1 MCKNTNT
8 SSFPASSPASA
19 GSTWQFFPC
28 EQSHK
33 LALLRLCICFLMW
46 AMLAF
51 SLIKLSGAFRPPC
64 PPCPSPP
71 SRPHCLLPLHCLG
84 SSCNTFLKM
93 GCSISSIV
101 CFSQSSPL
109 ESNIWMPRPPSW
121 SACLCLIDL
130 LPSPTWTARRTRRS
144 SPIRTTTWRTKTQ
157 SMLLHNLES
166 QVKMPRRVDLMFSE
180 QIVDDHGPS
189 DNAGLRFHTAW
200 SSINLTHST
209 PYIQHCQAQMFPHKW
224 AKWDP
229 G

>member
-1 MCKNTNT
+1 
-8 SSFPASSPASA
+8 
-19 GSTWQFFPC
+19 
-28 EQSHK
+28 
-33 LALLRLCICFLMW
+33 
-46 AMLAF
+46 
-51 SLIKLSGAFRPPC
+51 
-64 PPCPSPP
+64 
-71 SRPHCLLPLHCLG
+71 
-84 SSCNTFLKM
+84 M

-101 CFSQSSPL
+101 CFSESFPL

-130 LPSPTWTARRTRRS
+130 LPSPTSTARRTRRS

-189 DNAGLRFHTAW
+189 DNGLRFHTAW
-200 SSINLTHST
+200 SSINPWANLTHFYLMIIVIT
-209 PYIQHCQAQMFPHKW
+209 PRVGLGIHTMETYQCSSLSDQ
-224 AKWDP
+224 